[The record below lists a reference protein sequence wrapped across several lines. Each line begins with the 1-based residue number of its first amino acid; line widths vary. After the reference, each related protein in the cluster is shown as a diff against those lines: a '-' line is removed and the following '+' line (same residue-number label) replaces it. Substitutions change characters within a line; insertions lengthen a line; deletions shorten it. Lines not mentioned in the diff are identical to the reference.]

1 MITLR
6 GGMSRLAYDIE
17 TDGFDSSI
25 IHCLVTQ
32 DLDTGQVLQY
42 NDRGGDCYPVITGI
56 NYLAEADLIVAHNGI
71 GYDTPQIKKHFPFF
85 DHHHQ
90 IDTLILSRFFH
101 TDLLDKDLNRKWP
114 MMPAKLYGSHSL
126 EAWGYRL
133 KCHKGEFGKHTDWSQ
148 WSQEMQD
155 YCVQDVA
162 VLVKLWKHF
171 QKYLKPSS

>member
-1 MITLR
+1 MK
-6 GGMSRLAYDIE
+6 LAYDIE
-17 TDGFDSSI
+17 TDGFDSTT

-32 DLDTGQVLQY
+32 DLTTGQVCEY
-42 NDRGGDCYPVITGI
+42 NDRGGDCRTVSTGI
-56 NYLAEADLIVAHNGI
+56 SILAEADLIVAHNGI
-71 GYDTPQIKKHFPFF
+71 GYDTPQIKKHFPWF

-101 TDLLDKDLNRKWP
+101 PDLLDVDLRKKWA

-133 KCHKGEFGKHTDWSQ
+133 KCHKDDFGKQADWGH
-148 WSQEMQD
+148 WSPEMQA

-162 VLVKLWKHF
+162 VLVKLWNHF
-171 QKYLKPSS
+171 QKYLDQ